1 MFKFIWIMTLPA
13 LLILGCGGSGTKSST
28 QTHTQRNLDT
38 KSKKYYGY
46 LAGATVHIYRLDN
59 GVKKLLFTE
68 KTSSGETLQNIG
80 NFKAHPGDLHPNS
93 YYQFEI
99 SGGQNWDA
107 DDDGV
112 KDSAPSTN
120 TNRYIAVYKGHQ
132 LHISWWERSSMSK
145 TGSSE

>member
-28 QTHTQRNLDT
+28 QTHAQRNLDT

-46 LAGATVHIYRLDN
+46 LADATVHIYRLDN
-59 GVKKLLFTE
+59 GIKKLLFAE
-68 KTSSGETLQNIG
+68 KTSSGETLQSIG
-80 NFKAHPGDLHPNS
+80 NFKTHLADLHPNS

-99 SGGQNWDA
+99 SGGENWDA
-107 DDDGV
+107 DDDGI
-112 KDSAPSTN
+112 KDTVPSTN
-120 TNRYIAVYKGHQ
+120 TNRYIAIYKGHQ
-132 LHISWWERSSMSK
+132 LHISWWKRSGRSK